1 MHEKKMKQL
10 FREEGFASFWLL
22 KRIAK
27 AVLPH
32 WLVQGVLQNLHFR
45 GRRDRIFQEKAKLS
59 GCAARLPPNISP
71 KVSFLVAAYNY
82 EEYIGKCLQSVLAQR
97 DVAWD
102 LLIVDDCSSDQT
114 WNICRDYAEHDSRIR
129 AVRLEQNLGQ
139 YQIVNRYSVGL
150 AGEYCCV
157 LDADDYLAP
166 EYVGKMYERAK
177 AGDFDVVLCRHQNM
191 AEGKKL
197 FVHDYGATIG
207 RQGWNHSLF
216 WPLLQLEYFIVD
228 CGTLVKTE
236 LRRRVYAELP
246 NVRLHVATDCIQG
259 LFLARHA
266 RSIVVCKKV
275 LYYYNQS
282 SSGTWRN
289 NSEAFC
295 IKKLASALVDL
306 QVIQELACEELG
318 LSVSQIECIPDF
330 LPMAQNIWNM
340 ALQAVAGLSAQQRE
354 ELSTKLLEFSSR
366 YQNGLLSPQIL
377 KKWETKWQNEL
388 QAETIDKTNDKTKSP
403 QKLADAGTLW
413 TARRIAKTR
422 IKEALR
428 RAKCYLPYFLFCLL
442 WRIRR
447 GKYGLGHENC
457 RGFRGFSLFPPG
469 SSVRWFWYAL
479 PYGFVCRCLR
489 YQKRNIAKK

>member
-1 MHEKKMKQL
+1 MTIW
-10 FREEGFASFWLL
+10 R
-22 KRIAK
+22 
-27 AVLPH
+27 
-32 WLVQGVLQNLHFR
+32 
-45 GRRDRIFQEKAKLS
+45 
-59 GCAARLPPNISP
+59 PN
-71 KVSFLVAAYNY
+71 N
-82 EEYIGKCLQSVLAQR
+82 
-97 DVAWD
+97 
-102 LLIVDDCSSDQT
+102 
-114 WNICRDYAEHDSRIR
+114 
-129 AVRLEQNLGQ
+129 
-139 YQIVNRYSVGL
+139 
-150 AGEYCCV
+150 
-157 LDADDYLAP
+157 
-166 EYVGKMYERAK
+166 VGKMYECAK

-207 RQGWNHSLF
+207 RQGWNHSLL

-259 LFLARHA
+259 LFLARNA

-289 NSEAFC
+289 HSEAFC

-340 ALQAVAGLSAQQRE
+340 ALQAVAGLSAQQRG

-388 QAETIDKTNDKTKSP
+388 PGILQAETIEKTNDKTKSP

-413 TARRIAKTR
+413 TARRIAKAR

-428 RAKCYLPYFLFCLL
+428 RAKCYLPYFLLCLL

-457 RGFRGFSLFPPG
+457 PEFRSFRCSVGLFGGFGMLCHMVLCAAACATKNRISLKKNRAAFCFEK
-469 SSVRWFWYAL
+469 SNY
-479 PYGFVCRCLR
+479 FVEVV
-489 YQKRNIAKK
+489 